1 MGCQWLSRSEGAV
14 RGKPPVAKRSAV
26 ATQVARLYSNADGK
40 EQELWQEARAY
51 GCVASLQVCVH
62 SLELH
67 RHSHRA

>member
-1 MGCQWLSRSEGAV
+1 MPVVIKVRRSSQGQACLQPNV
-14 RGKPPVAKRSAV
+14 LLLLA
-26 ATQVARLYSNADGK
+26 QVARLLHGYPDGK